1 MSLVISMIQEQ
12 GFTAFGIFAYLRL
25 KQAQG
30 LHQVSQRQIARALKC
45 SRNTVS
51 EAIQKLETAK
61 YVYVNGTVSLHTA
74 SLYKTGL
81 GAGPARTQ
89 SRTSTPDPGQATLPF
104 MAGLPETQ
112 SSTSTPDPDQTTP
125 LNPDDPLKVTPWG
138 FEPQFSDR
146 KSDVL
151 GRTRRRGH
159 IRD

>member
-104 MAGLPETQ
+104 MAGQEA
-112 SSTSTPDPDQTTP
+112 TP
-125 LNPDDPLKVTPWG
+125 LNPDTPIKVTPMG
-138 FEPQFSDR
+138 FEPMFSDR